1 MLSTA
6 LVEISC
12 IMRPLHLKALD
23 LAKPV
28 SEHQNRSRL
37 NCLFVG
43 TGKNVGVVTAS
54 TVSSLIFLLLVVVV
68 VVAAVV
74 YHHSVVYQ
82 RKKMREKEVED
93 YKKLLDLPDGVD
105 YAEYCEDT

>member
-1 MLSTA
+1 M
-6 LVEISC
+6 
-12 IMRPLHLKALD
+12 
-23 LAKPV
+23 
-28 SEHQNRSRL
+28 
-37 NCLFVG
+37 
-43 TGKNVGVVTAS
+43 TAS

-68 VVAAVV
+68 VAVVV
-74 YHHSVVYQ
+74 YHHSVE

>member
-1 MLSTA
+1 M
-6 LVEISC
+6 
-12 IMRPLHLKALD
+12 
-23 LAKPV
+23 

-37 NCLFVG
+37 NCLFAG

-54 TVSSLIFLLLVVVV
+54 TVSSLLFLLLVVVV
-68 VVAAVV
+68 VAVVV